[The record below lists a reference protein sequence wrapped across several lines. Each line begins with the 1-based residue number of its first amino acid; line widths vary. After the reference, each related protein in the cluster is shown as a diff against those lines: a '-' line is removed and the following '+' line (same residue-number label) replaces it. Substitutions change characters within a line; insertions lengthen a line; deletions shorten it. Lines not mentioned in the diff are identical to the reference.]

1 MASPPPSGS
10 GGESRGSVS
19 GETAGAA
26 VAGATLIAVFG
37 PLVGLSPAWIAVGLG
52 GVLVALTVDAS
63 QWQGLGGHLIAEA
76 LPGGQNRL
84 RRIAAHE
91 AGHLLVARENDL
103 KVRRVLV
110 GTRACLQAGVR
121 SNGATEFDLPD
132 SVRMSLEDLRRWSRV
147 LQAGIAA
154 ETLLYGAARGGADDR
169 ALLGRLWGLSGHD
182 VATAQREQR
191 RARREVDQWLRTER
205 SALEQLSDQLLA
217 SPQFKPEPQ
226 ASVRGIDA

>member
-1 MASPPPSGS
+1 M
-10 GGESRGSVS
+10 
-19 GETAGAA
+19 
-26 VAGATLIAVFG
+26 IAVFG

-52 GVLVALTVDAS
+52 GVMVALTVDAS

-191 RARREVDQWLRTER
+191 RARREIEQQLRQQRQALDQQAG
-205 SALEQLSDQLLA
+205 ALLEAAPRLG
-217 SPQFKPEPQ
+217 
-226 ASVRGIDA
+226 R